1 MQASLFAYPDGSPML
16 RSEFDVSL
24 KRLLGFC
31 GYQTSAF
38 KGTEAAADFFF
49 FFNVREL
56 KLGGNDLC
64 GSR

>member
-1 MQASLFAYPDGSPML
+1 ML
-16 RSEFDVSL
+16 VI
-24 KRLLGFC
+24 
-31 GYQTSAF
+31 AF
-38 KGTEAAADFFF
+38 IKGTEAAADFFF

>member
-1 MQASLFAYPDGSPML
+1 MCYISTIYVKQI
-16 RSEFDVSL
+16 
-24 KRLLGFC
+24 
-31 GYQTSAF
+31 
-38 KGTEAAADFFF
+38 KGTEAAADCFF